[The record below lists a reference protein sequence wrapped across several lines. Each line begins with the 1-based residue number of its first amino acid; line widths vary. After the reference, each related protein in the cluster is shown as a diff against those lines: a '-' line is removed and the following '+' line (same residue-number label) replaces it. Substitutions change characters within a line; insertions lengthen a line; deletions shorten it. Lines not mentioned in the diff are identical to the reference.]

1 MSGGPLEQ
9 RIVDLLEPSVRGLG
23 YELLGVEFTGQG
35 QHSRLRLFI
44 DREGGVNLDDC
55 EQVSRQVSA
64 VLDVEDPIR
73 GHYALEVSSPGLD
86 RPLFRLE
93 HYSRFVGHLV
103 KVRLSHALAG
113 QRNFKGTIVRV
124 DGKAVVIALEDGS
137 EISLA
142 FDNIDKANLIPVF
155 E

>member
-1 MSGGPLEQ
+1 MET

-35 QHSRLRLFI
+35 QHSRLRIFI
-44 DREGGVNLDDC
+44 DRDGGVNLDDC
-55 EQVSRQVSA
+55 ELVSRQVSA

-86 RPLFRLE
+86 RPLFKLE
-93 HYSRFVGHLV
+93 HFSRFVGSLV
-103 KVRLSHALAG
+103 KIRLRNALTG
-113 QRNFKGTIVRV
+113 QRNFKGKIVRV
-124 DGKAVVIALEDGS
+124 DDRAIVIEQEDAG

-142 FDNIDKANLIPVF
+142 HDNIDKANLIPIF